1 MTADGGDGRRSEPLS
16 PALRRMI
23 VVIVVGSFM
32 TLLDS
37 TVVNVALRRLS
48 TDLGS
53 PLTTV
58 EWLVTAYLLAMAA
71 VLPVTGWAAA
81 RFGARTVYVG
91 ATAVFT
97 LASLACGFA
106 GSAGMLIALRAVQ
119 GLAGGMSM
127 PVGQMIL
134 AKEAGPDRMGRVMSL
149 TSASSILAPMIGPTI
164 GGLLLANGD
173 WPWIFFVNVPIGV
186 LAVVLA
192 LWLLPADGTTRV
204 ATPDLPGLVAITLGS
219 GALTY
224 GLANLGVTGGGGP
237 VVVAPVLLFAV
248 VLFVAFVVRA
258 RTSAH
263 PVVDLRLFRDAR
275 YSAAAASNFFVGVAI
290 FGAVIL
296 MPLYFQIVRH
306 EDTVTTGLLLLL
318 QGAGVAAAL
327 LLSGRLI
334 ERIGSGSTLL
344 AAAVLTVV
352 ATVPFVLLR
361 DDTPYWFLQVIMVLR
376 GFGIGACSVPAIAAS
391 YRAVPPPKIGDA
403 TVQLNMGQRFG
414 GSAGTALFTLV
425 LQAGLTGAI
434 TPAGQ
439 AAAFATTFWWV
450 LGAAVCT
457 AIPAAILRG
466 AERRALTGRPTPVS
480 PRVRE

>member
-1 MTADGGDGRRSEPLS
+1 MTGASEPLS

-23 VVIVVGSFM
+23 VVVVVGSFM

-91 ATAVFT
+91 AIALFT
-97 LASLACGFA
+97 LTSLACGFA
-106 GSAGMLIALRAVQ
+106 GSAGVLIALRAAQ
-119 GLAGGMSM
+119 GLAGGLSM

-134 AKEAGPDRMGRVMSL
+134 AREAGPARMGRVLSL
-149 TSASSILAPMIGPTI
+149 TSASSILAPTLGPTI
-164 GGLLLANGD
+164 GGLLLAHGG

-192 LWLLPADGTTRV
+192 LRLLPADGTTAV
-204 ATPDLPGLVAITLGS
+204 PAPDLPGLVAITLGS
-219 GALTY
+219 VALTY
-224 GLANLGVTGGGGP
+224 GLANLGIAGGGGP
-237 VVVAPVLLFAV
+237 WVVAVVLLVAV
-248 VLFVAFVVRA
+248 VLFAGFVVRA
-258 RTSAH
+258 RGAAH
-263 PVVDLRLFRDAR
+263 PVADLRLFRDAR
-275 YSAAAASNFFVGVAI
+275 YRAAATSNFFVGVSI

-306 EDTVTTGLLLLL
+306 EDTVTTGLLLLP

-344 AAAVLTVV
+344 AAAVLTVA
-352 ATVPFVLLR
+352 ATIPFVLLR
-361 DDTPYWFLQVIMVLR
+361 DDTPYWFLQLVMVLR
-376 GFGIGACSVPAIAAS
+376 GVGIGACSVPAIAAS
-391 YRAVPPPKIGDA
+391 YRAIAPSKIGDA

-425 LQAGLTGAI
+425 LQAGLTGAM

-457 AIPAAILRG
+457 AIPAAVLRR
-466 AERRALTGRPTPVS
+466 AERRVTVGT
-480 PRVRE
+480 